1 MKNSETRHLKKMK
14 TKELIIFGNTD
25 VVQIFVQVDNMKKIH
40 VIVNVDLVMILMG
53 IVKKKAQ
60 AITILLIELDVL
72 KDIFIPDIMQ
82 NVVH

>member
-14 TKELIIFGNTD
+14 TKEVIILGNTD
-25 VVQIFVQVDNMKKIH
+25 FAQIHVHVDNMKEIH
-40 VIVNVDLVMILMG
+40 VIVNVDLVMILKG
-53 IVKKKAQ
+53 IVKKAM